1 MKISLIDQKVFRVK
15 NNVVAHLTFGLNAGH
30 GIIKNSI
37 NEFEGIAKRNPE
49 DTFDFKTGK
58 RIAVAR
64 AEIRAYQFYK
74 RYLKEYNEVYQQLA
88 DETSD
93 LFFKLNK
100 QITHNKEYIADIVCG
115 SND

>member
-1 MKISLIDQKVFRVK
+1 MKISLVDQKVFRVK
-15 NNVVAHLTFGLNAGH
+15 NNTVAHLSFGLRTEQ
-30 GIIKNSI
+30 GIIKKSI
-37 NEFEGIAKRNPE
+37 NIFEGVAKCNPE

-64 AEIRAYQFYK
+64 AEVKAYKFYQ
-74 RYLKEYNEVYQQLA
+74 RYLKEYNQVYQQLA
-88 DETSD
+88 DETAN